1 MYNQVAL
8 IILDGWG
15 QSAEEAG
22 NALKCVP
29 TPRIDALMHEYPHAL
44 LQCSGEAV
52 GLSSGQMGDSNVGHL
67 NIGAGRV
74 VFQDLVRITKA
85 LREGYLTESPV
96 WNTLLEQ
103 ARAQGGRL
111 HLLGLLSDGGV
122 HSHIDHLK
130 AILDECARANL
141 RVYLHL
147 QLDGRD
153 VAPTSGAGFLQDI
166 EAYIDRLGTG
176 EIATVMGRYYG
187 MDRDQRWERTEK
199 AYNAIVAGEGQPV
212 ELASA
217 AVLEHYQQGITDEFV
232 LPLVLSLAQPQ
243 SRIKNGD
250 AVLFF
255 NFRADRMRQIVQA
268 IGSDAEVGFCRGQ
281 RPIVQP
287 VTFTRYHQAYEFTYM
302 FAPQDLSGTL
312 GEVVSQAGLKQLRMA
327 ETEKY
332 VHVSFFLNG
341 GSDKAFPGEERVLV
355 PSPKVATYDLKPEM
369 SAPELTD
376 LFIEKSREGY
386 NLLVLN
392 YANLDMVGHTGVF
405 DAACKAVATI
415 DSCVGLVIDEL
426 LVQGSA
432 VVLTADHG
440 NAEHMLDGNGAVYT
454 AHTVNDVACVVIT
467 PSHKLSL
474 RDTGVLADI
483 APTVLQLMGL
493 KQPHTMTGE
502 SLITG
507 GR

>member
-1 MYNQVAL
+1 MYSQVAL

-15 QSAEEAG
+15 QSANEVG

-29 TPRIDALMHEYPHAL
+29 TPHLDAIMRDYPHAL

-74 VFQDLVRITKA
+74 VFQDLVRITRA
-85 LREGYLTESPV
+85 LAEGYLAKSSV
-96 WNTLLEQ
+96 WLDLVRHAQ
-103 ARAQGGRL
+103 ANGGRL
-111 HLLGLLSDGGV
+111 HLFGLLSDGGV

-130 AILDECARANL
+130 AILKECAGAHL
-141 RVYLHL
+141 EVYLHL

-166 EAYIDRLGTG
+166 EEYIGVLGTG
-176 EIATVMGRYYG
+176 KIATVMGRYYG
-187 MDRDQRWERTEK
+187 MDRDQRWERTAQ
-199 AYNAIVAGEGQPV
+199 AYNALVSGEGQV
-212 ELASA
+212 VDLASS
-217 AVLEHYQQGITDEFV
+217 AVLEKYQQGVTDEFV
-232 LPLVLSLAQPQ
+232 LPLVLRSTQGRA
-243 SRIKNGD
+243 RIQDGD
-250 AVLFF
+250 AILFF
-255 NFRADRMRQIVQA
+255 NFRADRMRQIAQA
-268 IGSDAEVGFCRGQ
+268 LGSESEVGFERGQ
-281 RPIVQP
+281 RPKVKAT
-287 VTFTRYHQAYEFTYM
+287 TFTRYHQAFDFPCM
-302 FAPQDLSGTL
+302 FAPQDLSNTL
-312 GEVVSQAGLKQLRMA
+312 GEVASQAGLRQLRMA

-341 GSDKAFPGEERVLV
+341 GSDKTFAGEERLLI

-369 SAPELTD
+369 SAHELTD
-376 LFIEKSREGY
+376 EFIRKSREGY

-405 DAACKAVATI
+405 EAACRAVTTI
-415 DSCVGLVIDEL
+415 DNCVGRVVEKLMA
-426 LVQGSA
+426 QGSA

-440 NAEHMLDGNGAVYT
+440 NAEQMLDVNGSIYT
-454 AHTVNDVACVVIT
+454 AHTLNDVACVVLTPTQDIT
-467 PSHKLSL
+467 L
-474 RDTGVLADI
+474 RTRGVLADV

-493 KQPHTMTGE
+493 KQPHTMTGI

-507 GR
+507 G

>member
-15 QSAEEAG
+15 QRTSEVG

-29 TPRIDALMHEYPHAL
+29 TPRLDAIMRDYPHAL

-52 GLSSGQMGDSNVGHL
+52 GLSPGQMGDSNVGHL

-74 VFQDLVRITKA
+74 VFQDLVRITKV
-85 LREGYLTESPV
+85 LREGYLAKNHV
-96 WNTLLEQ
+96 WQSLVAHTK
-103 ARAQGGRL
+103 AKGSRL
-111 HLLGLLSDGGV
+111 HLFGLLSDGGV

-130 AILDECARANL
+130 AILAECAL
-141 RVYLHL
+141 TQLEVYLHL

-166 EAYIDRLGTG
+166 EAYVNALGTG
-176 EIATVMGRYYG
+176 EVATVMGRYYG
-187 MDRDQRWERTEK
+187 MDRDQRWERTAK
-199 AYNAIVAGEGQPV
+199 AYNAIICGEGQV
-212 ELASA
+212 VDLASS
-217 AVLEHYQQGITDEFV
+217 AVLEKYQQGVTDEFV
-232 LPLVLSLAQPQ
+232 LPLVLRATQPRA
-243 SRIKNGD
+243 RIQDGD
-250 AVLFF
+250 TVLFF
-255 NFRADRMRQIVQA
+255 NFRADRMRQMAQA
-268 IGSDAEVGFCRGQ
+268 VGSDSEVGFYRGQ
-281 RPIVQP
+281 RPDVKA
-287 VTFTRYHQAYEFTYM
+287 VTFTRYHQAFDFPYM

-312 GEVVSQAGLKQLRMA
+312 GEVVSQAGLRQLRMA

-341 GSDKAFPGEERVLV
+341 GSDKAFAGEDRLLI

-369 SAPELTD
+369 SAYELTD
-376 LFIEKSREGY
+376 AFIEKSREGY

-405 DAACKAVATI
+405 EAACKAVATI
-415 DSCVGLVIDEL
+415 DSCVGRVVEEL
-426 LVQGSA
+426 LAQGSA
-432 VVLTADHG
+432 VILTADHG
-440 NAEHMLDGNGAVYT
+440 NAERMLDDNGDVYT
-454 AHTVNDVACVVIT
+454 AHTVNDVACVVLT
-467 PSHKLSL
+467 PTRDIGL
-474 RDTGVLADI
+474 RHTGALADV

-493 KQPHTMTGE
+493 KQPHTMTGQ

-507 GR
+507 GV

>member
-15 QSAEEAG
+15 QSASEVG

-29 TPRIDALMHEYPHAL
+29 TPHIDAIMRDYPHAM

-52 GLSSGQMGDSNVGHL
+52 GLSPGQMGDSNVGHL

-85 LREGYLTESPV
+85 LREGYLAKSPIWLCLV
-96 WNTLLEQ
+96 EQ
-103 ARAQGGRL
+103 ALASRRRL
-111 HLLGLLSDGGV
+111 HLFGLLSDGGV

-130 AILDECARANL
+130 KILSECSLAHL
-141 RVYLHL
+141 EVYLHL

-166 EAYIDRLGTG
+166 EAYIDELGTG

-187 MDRDQRWERTEK
+187 MDRDQRWERTAK
-199 AYNAIVAGEGQPV
+199 AYNAMVSGEGQV
-212 ELASA
+212 VDVASEA
-217 AVLEHYQQGITDEFV
+217 ILEQYKQGITDEFV
-232 LPLVLSLAQPQ
+232 LPVILRATQPRAQIQ
-243 SRIKNGD
+243 DGD
-250 AVLFF
+250 TVLFF
-255 NFRADRMRQIVQA
+255 NFRADRMRQIVEA
-268 IGSDAEVGFCRGQ
+268 IGANSEVGFNRGK
-281 RPIVQP
+281 RPAVNT
-287 VTFTRYHQAYEFTYM
+287 VTLTRYHQAYKYPYM

-312 GEVVSQAGLKQLRMA
+312 GEVVSLAGLRQLRMA

-341 GSDKAFPGEERVLV
+341 GSDKAFAGEERLLV

-369 SAPELTD
+369 SAYELTD
-376 LFIEKSREGY
+376 TFIEKSHEGY

-415 DSCVGLVIDEL
+415 DSCVGRIVDDL
-426 LVQGSA
+426 LAQGSA
-432 VVLTADHG
+432 VILTADHG
-440 NAEHMLDGNGAVYT
+440 NAEQMLDDNGDIYT
-454 AHTVNDVACVVIT
+454 AHTVNDVACVIVT
-467 PSHKLSL
+467 PTRDIEL
-474 RDTGVLADI
+474 RRRGVLADI
-483 APTVLQLMGL
+483 APTVLQLLGL
-493 KQPHTMTGE
+493 TQPQVMTGQ

-507 GR
+507 GK